1 MRLRREGRLVKT
13 EAGRENEWRVVFLQE
28 IVDDVQEAI
37 EITILS
43 LVTNGDERGR
53 DVRRHANGVLDVE
66 ALGRNDQHTAHALPI
81 EHTASS
87 VPFPLVIPPSTL
99 WTLNVPEVASGL
111 KADKNSCAH
120 QVSGSR

>member
-1 MRLRREGRLVKT
+1 MEV
-13 EAGRENEWRVVFLQE
+13 EAGGENERRVVLGE
-28 IVDDVQEAI
+28 EEVDDVQEPKSA
-37 EITILS
+37 TILVV
-43 LVTNGDERGR
+43 LTNGDERRR
-53 DVRRHANGVLDVE
+53 DVRRQTDGVLDVE

-120 QVSGSR
+120 QVSESR